1 MKWAAIFACA
11 ATLLAQ
17 GQEFSQR
24 GFVAISGNFYPE
36 TSTVDRAQAIGGIV
50 LRYEPKWQPKPW
62 FTLNASFDLR
72 TDTHQEVARDLH
84 FDWQDRSLERPAFSI
99 RQLATVFTKNN
110 FTVILGKQFIR
121 WGEADFLNPTD
132 RFAPTDLLNL
142 VDQELLPVTAA
153 RVTYARGDN
162 TLNLVWQPAFT
173 PARIPLVDHRW
184 TFLPPASYSF
194 DVEDQGTTFPGRSSF
209 GIRWGHSAAR
219 YEYSLSYYDGFNYF
233 PDFNVQVDSGAAR
246 LMYSRLYPTLR
257 LYGADLTLPLSLF
270 TFKSEGAYYTTSTK
284 NQDEYVLYLLELER
298 QIHEVHIIFG
308 YAGEVVTAHGSALQ
322 YLGERG
328 FARGLISHVLYNID
342 PDRALTIDAFIRQ
355 NGASSLVS
363 PAYSQSFGQH
373 WRATAG
379 FAWLRGEA
387 SDFLGQYHR
396 NSFARAELRYSF

>member
-1 MKWAAIFACA
+1 MKWAAIFVCA
-11 ATLLAQ
+11 AALLAQ

-24 GFVAISGNFYPE
+24 GFVAISANLYPE
-36 TSTVDRAQAIGGIV
+36 TSPFDRAQTIGGI
-50 LRYEPKWQPKPW
+50 LIRYEPKWQPKPW

-72 TDTHQEVARDLH
+72 TDTHQEVARELH
-84 FDWQDRSLERPAFSI
+84 FDWNDRSLERPALSI
-99 RQLATVFTKNN
+99 RQLAAVFTKNN

-132 RFAPTDLLNL
+132 RFAPSDLLNL

-153 RVTYARGDN
+153 RVTYTRGDN

-173 PARIPLVDHRW
+173 PARIPLVNHRW
-184 TFLPPASYSF
+184 TFLPPAYYSF
-194 DVEDQGTTFPGRSSF
+194 EVEDQGSTFPERSSF

-219 YEYSLSYYDGFNYF
+219 YEYSLSYYDGYNYF
-233 PDFNVQVDSGAAR
+233 PDFNVQVESGAPR
-246 LMYSRLYPTLR
+246 LTYSRLYPTLR
-257 LYGADLTLPLSLF
+257 LYGADLTVPLSLV
-270 TFKSEGAYYTTSTK
+270 TFKSEGAYYTSSTK
-284 NQDEYVLYLLELER
+284 NQDEYVLYLAELER

-308 YAGEVVTAHGSALQ
+308 YAGEVVTAHGSSLQ

-328 FARGLISHVLYNID
+328 FARGVVSHVLYNID
-342 PDRALTIDAFIRQ
+342 SNRALTLDAFIRQ

-363 PAYSQSFGQH
+363 PAYSQSFGGH